1 MRACVCV
8 CARATER
15 ACQDD
20 KKMREDRHNSCIM
33 IVTSEPFMIYLC
45 ILFVTGVEAFVGAG
59 RNVSLGELQDGWV
72 HGWSQQKTERNQLNS
87 SICQSAA
94 QTAGQPDI

>member
-1 MRACVCV
+1 MCV
-8 CARATER
+8 CARASASEC

-45 ILFVTGVEAFVGAG
+45 ILFVIGVETSVGEG
-59 RNVSLGELQDGWV
+59 RNVSLGETQDGWV
-72 HGWSQQKTERNQLNS
+72 HGWIQQKRRKIN
-87 SICQSAA
+87 
-94 QTAGQPDI
+94 